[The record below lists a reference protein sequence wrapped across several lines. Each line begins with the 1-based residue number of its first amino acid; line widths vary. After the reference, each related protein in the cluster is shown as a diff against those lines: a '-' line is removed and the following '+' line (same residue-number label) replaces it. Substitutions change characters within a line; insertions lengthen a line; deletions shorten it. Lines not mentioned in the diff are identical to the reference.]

1 MKYEYYKDKALL
13 NTKELL
19 HYLNISRSTLY
30 KLIKE
35 GTIIP
40 YKIDENMKGRN
51 LYKFNEVK
59 KILVTDSNANLN
71 SR

>member
-1 MKYEYYKDKALL
+1 MKYEYYKDKVYL

-19 HYLNISRSTLY
+19 HFLNISRSTLY

-51 LYKFNEVK
+51 LYKFHEIE
-59 KILVTDSNANLN
+59 KIIVADIKHVINDI
-71 SR
+71 